1 VGVVMIR
8 CPGTG
13 RAISTGIEAD
23 RRSFSAAPVFF
34 SRTLCPLCRIQH
46 EWFARDAWVGEKPRH
61 EPDRLRL
68 RFAARGG

>member
-23 RRSFSAAPVFF
+23 ERSFSAAPVFF
-34 SRTLCPLCRIQH
+34 SRTFCPLCRVEH
-46 EWFARDAWVGEKPRH
+46 EWFAKHAWIRDAHRH
-61 EPDRLRL
+61 EPGRVRELTC
-68 RFAARGG
+68 G